1 VLSSAVV
8 NLLEPFLHN
17 PILSS
22 SAHFSLSLP
31 ALLSPLVLLWGLLAI
46 DQQVLFLF
54 LAKGKLCSYPFFLR
68 IANYENVLQLSS
80 GSSAPSV
87 VRIRAAFPLM
97 DTTNLRRVGIG

>member
-1 VLSSAVV
+1 MLSSAVV

-46 DQQVLFLF
+46 DLQVLILF
-54 LAKGKLCSYPFFLR
+54 LAKGKLCSYPFFLG

-80 GSSAPSV
+80 GSSV
-87 VRIRAAFPLM
+87 VHIRAAFPLM